1 MTEPQKKPI
10 NVLLIEDDRGY
21 ARLIREMIEDRMG
34 RYVNSDHVISLA
46 EGLEHL
52 KNKHVDVV
60 LLDLILPDSE
70 GLDTFL
76 RVNQATPDTSIVILT
91 SIEDEQTAL
100 EALKAGVQDYLYK
113 GEISPGILVRAIR
126 YAVERHRAEERIRQS
141 EERLRAQFQALPIP
155 TYIWQKTDV
164 DFILIGFN
172 DAAEEFTD
180 GRISA
185 LVGKNLQKVH
195 HDNPEV
201 VSDIHECF
209 NKKNIIKKEM
219 LFRFWNVK
227 KVRYCALS
235 YAYVP
240 PDSVILHTEDITD
253 RKLSQEE
260 LKKSKDELEQ
270 RVRER
275 TEELIAANENK
286 SLEIAER
293 KRMEDILK
301 REREAFHILAE
312 ASIHTKDISDLCH
325 WILTSL
331 VVMMEFDFGSVRLY
345 DPSTDQLKAIAV
357 VGIHEGEIVE
367 KMPDISLD
375 DPRHISAYVARERQT
390 IVASNV
396 RDHDELKTFRSRIFE
411 LSMSSLITTPIVDS
425 DDNLIGVIKLVSR
438 QQKNIEVEER
448 LFFQMAME
456 IFTNIF
462 LRKRSEE
469 EKSTLATDLEQALT
483 QIRELQELLPI
494 CTSCKRVRHDE
505 GYWDKI
511 KNYLSTH
518 ADADFSHS
526 ICPDCAAAHY
536 PNKTKKAT

>member
-1 MTEPQKKPI
+1 MTESKKRPI
-10 NVLLIEDDRGY
+10 SVLLIEDDRGY
-21 ARLIREMIEDRMG
+21 ARLIRQMIEDRMG
-34 RYVNSDHVISLA
+34 EYVNSDHVISLG
-46 EGLEHL
+46 EGLDHL
-52 KNKHVDVV
+52 DNNEVDVV

-76 RVNQATPDTSIVILT
+76 RVNQAAPETSIVILT
-91 SIEDEQTAL
+91 SIEDEQVAL
-100 EALKAGVQDYLYK
+100 DALKAGVQDYLYK
-113 GEISPGILVRAIR
+113 GEVNPNILVRAIR

-141 EERLRAQFQALPIP
+141 EERLRTQFRALPIP
-155 TYIWQKTDV
+155 TYIWQKTDD

-201 VSDIHECF
+201 ISDIKRCYKE
-209 NKKNIIKKEM
+209 KNIFKKEM

-227 KVRYCALS
+227 KVRYCSLS

-253 RKLSQEE
+253 QKLSQDE
-260 LKKSKDELEQ
+260 LKKNRDELEQ
-270 RVRER
+270 RVQER
-275 TEELIAANENK
+275 TEDLVSANK
-286 SLEIAER
+286 KMADEIAER
-293 KRMEDILK
+293 RRMEDILK

-325 WILTSL
+325 WILTSM
-331 VVMMEFDFGSVRLY
+331 VVMMEFDFGAVHLY
-345 DPSTDQLKAIAV
+345 DQETNQLKAIAV
-357 VGIHEGEIVE
+357 VGIHEGEMDD

-375 DPRHISAYVARERQT
+375 DTRHISAHVARTRET
-390 IVASNV
+390 IFASNV
-396 RDHDELKTFRSRIFE
+396 RDHEELKNFRSRIFE
-411 LSMSSLITTPIVDS
+411 LSMSSLVTMPIVDS
-425 DDNLIGVIKLVSR
+425 EDTLIGVIQLASR

-448 LFFQMAME
+448 LFFHMAME

-469 EKSTLATDLEQALT
+469 EKGELIT
-483 QIRELQELLPI
+483 ELQYALSQVKTLQGLLPI
-494 CTSCKRVRHDE
+494 CVHCKRVRDDE
-505 GYWDKI
+505 GYWNKI
-511 KNYLSTH
+511 DEYITTH
-518 ADADFSHS
+518 TTLDFSHG
-526 ICPDCAAAHY
+526 ICPDCAAADY
-536 PNKTKKAT
+536 PNETKKAT

>member
-1 MTEPQKKPI
+1 MMDSKKKPI

-34 RYVNSDHVISLA
+34 RYVNSDHVVSLG

-52 KNKHVDVV
+52 KNNDVDVV

-70 GLDTFL
+70 GLETFL
-76 RVNQATPDTSIVILT
+76 RVNQAASETSIVILT
-91 SIEDEQTAL
+91 SIENEQVAMV
-100 EALKAGVQDYLYK
+100 ALKAGVQDYLYK
-113 GEISPGILVRAIR
+113 GEINPSILVRAIR
-126 YAVERHRAEERIRQS
+126 YAVERHRAEERIRHS
-141 EERLRAQFQALPIP
+141 EERLRTQFRALPIP
-155 TYIWQKTDV
+155 TYIWQKTDD

-180 GRISA
+180 NRISA
-185 LVGKNLQKVH
+185 LVGKSLQKVH

-201 VSDIHECF
+201 IRDIKRCYDEKSF
-209 NKKNIIKKEM
+209 IKKET

-235 YAYVP
+235 YAFVP
-240 PDSVILHTEDITD
+240 PDSVILHTEDITEQ
-253 RKLSQEE
+253 KLSQDE
-260 LKKSKDELEQ
+260 LKKSKDELEH

-275 TEELIAANENK
+275 TEELVEANEK
-286 SLEIAER
+286 MTTEIAER

-331 VVMMEFDFGSVRLY
+331 VVMMEFDFGVVHLFDQESSRLK
-345 DPSTDQLKAIAV
+345 PIAV
-357 VGIHEGEIVE
+357 VGLHEGEMAE
-367 KMPDISLD
+367 KMPNISLD
-375 DPRHISAYVARERQT
+375 DPRHISAYVARTRET
-390 IVASNV
+390 IFASNV
-396 RDHDELKTFRSRIFE
+396 RDHEDLKTFRSRIFE
-411 LSMSSLITTPIVDS
+411 LSMNSLITMPIIDS
-425 DDNLIGVIKLVSR
+425 ENTLIGVIKLASR
-438 QQKNIEVEER
+438 KQKNIEVEER

-469 EKSTLATDLEQALT
+469 EKGALITELKQALSQVKT
-483 QIRELQELLPI
+483 LRGLLPI
-494 CTSCKRVRHDE
+494 CAHCKRVRDDE
-505 GYWDKI
+505 GYWNRIDSYI
-511 KNYLSTH
+511 SAHT
-518 ADADFSHS
+518 DVDFSHG
-526 ICPDCAAAHY
+526 ICPDCAANY
-536 PNKTKKAT
+536 PKETKKAT